1 MIFGMDLGFTWQII
15 IAVVSMFV
23 LVFGAEEVVERMTSV
38 AVYFGIP
45 DVLIAMSVISIGTS
59 LPEIASHLTASFGI
73 LSGSLSY
80 EIASATVLG
89 ANIGSDVV
97 QQTLVVGVVILIS
110 IIIGSSGEFEFSK
123 EFLEKDYLPM
133 IGTTLM
139 CMVLGWDGIYSRLD
153 GMVLFGTFL
162 SYMWFLFKTRG
173 HRMEHNSEPSD
184 NIVKDITIGLGGM
197 ALVLVSAH
205 IILKATETV
214 VAVTGLGG
222 SVIGVASLGVISALP
237 EMMTAIQGLR
247 HKAEGISLGTLIG
260 SNITNPLVA
269 IGGGALISTY
279 WVPRPLVLWDLPM
292 ETFTAA
298 ALLVY
303 LLFFS
308 DRKLGWKGGLYL
320 VSLYIFYLA
329 IRFTYFAVD

>member
-1 MIFGMDLGFTWQII
+1 MVFGLDLSFGWQIAV
-15 IAVVSMFV
+15 AVVSMFV
-23 LVFGAEEVVERMTSV
+23 LVFGSEEVVKRMTSI
-38 AVYFGIP
+38 AVYFDIP

-59 LPEIASHLTASFGI
+59 LPEIASHITASFGI
-73 LSGSLSY
+73 LSGSLNY

-110 IIIGSSGEFEFSK
+110 ILIGTTGKFEFSK

-133 IGTTLM
+133 IATSLM
-139 CMVLGWDGIYSRLD
+139 CIVLGWDGIYSRLD
-153 GMVLFGTFL
+153 GVVLFGTFL
-162 SYMWFLFKTRG
+162 LYMWYLFKTKG
-173 HRMEHNSEPSD
+173 ERMENTSEPSD
-184 NIVKDITIGLGGM
+184 NVMKDILIGLTGM
-197 ALVLVSAH
+197 VIVLISAH
-205 IILKATETV
+205 VILSATETV

-222 SVIGVASLGVISALP
+222 SVIGVASLGIISALP

-279 WVPRPLVLWDLPM
+279 WVPRPIVLWDLPM
-292 ETFTAA
+292 KTFSAA

-303 LLFFS
+303 LLVFS
-308 DRKLGWKGGLYL
+308 DKKLGWKGGLHL
-320 VSLYIFYLA
+320 VAIYALYIA